1 MFMFWV
7 PLCTLIEFFFC
18 MHFRHCHCGFRF
30 YHIYLFVCFFPIL
43 GLSELPSDR
52 PPPPPPPSPCVLSP
66 RTKTRTQN
74 NNNNGLL
81 FCFYRESRCGV
92 NWSGK
97 ATPFL
102 IARVRHMYLSGD
114 RAAKLWVNFCC
125 IPSVKEEV
133 DAPVTEVL
141 RRNRCNGV

>member
-74 NNNNGLL
+74 NNNKGLL

-102 IARVRHMYLSGD
+102 IARVRH
-114 RAAKLWVNFCC
+114 V
-125 IPSVKEEV
+125 SVWGQSCEIMGKFLLHSFRERRGGCPCYGGVEKESV
-133 DAPVTEVL
+133 
-141 RRNRCNGV
+141 